1 VLYVIYI
8 GTFEHNSSIKKIL
21 VYEIKIDDQVMSV
34 EAGPGDTILTAI
46 LRRGMPFAYQCR
58 SGDCGKC
65 KCELLMGEV
74 DLMVYSPSA
83 LSTKERNKGVIL
95 ACRAIPKSDVCVRRL
110 NNFGLD

>member
-1 VLYVIYI
+1 L
-8 GTFEHNSSIKKIL
+8 L
-21 VYEIKIDDQVMSV
+21 YEIKIDNQVMSV

-46 LRRGMPFAYQCR
+46 LRRGMPLAYQCR

-65 KCELLMGEV
+65 KCKLLSGAV

-83 LSTKERNKGVIL
+83 LSTKERDDGVIL
-95 ACRAIPKSDVCVRRL
+95 ACRAIPKSNVWVKRL

>member
-1 VLYVIYI
+1 L
-8 GTFEHNSSIKKIL
+8 L
-21 VYEIKIDDQVMSV
+21 YEIKIDNQVMSV

-46 LRRGMPFAYQCR
+46 LRRGMPHAYQCR

-65 KCELLMGEV
+65 KCKLLSGEV

-83 LSTKERNKGVIL
+83 LTTKERDDGVIL
-95 ACRAIPKSDVCVRRL
+95 ACRAIPKSNVWVKRL